1 MFFSKGN
8 IRTLSNNVGEWGVSM
23 KRILYIFSILC
34 LILISLVSTG
44 YAVDRLY
51 YNDAYH
57 IYEGGEI
64 TLNVSGKNINE
75 LQMAPVIIEDRTMV
89 PVRDVF
95 EALGSKV
102 IWHDD
107 TCQVEIVNNGV
118 SVMIKIGDRNTYV
131 NGNKVPIADD
141 QPLPMLIGYHADTLK
156 SMVPVRFVAEKLG
169 YNVGWDEK
177 TRTVSISAKNEEQ
190 APPIA
195 DDEPIP
201 DKYGVFGKITAVK
214 NGVYDDVYVRT
225 AYGISPK
232 ITKYSNPE
240 RIVFDFPDAAFS
252 SMGDTV
258 SIDGNCLKSVR
269 YANYENNAR
278 VVLDIKSDTQVMVL
292 SSDNGILLRATASPN
307 EQIIYDTFAKR
318 VYFDNKYEATGKP
331 VTNGYMLTFKNL
343 KLVPQKI
350 LVNDGNIYEIII
362 ANTASGS
369 TVTVDGS
376 NMLTYSAD
384 KGIYKTDKVNPVK
397 PIGERTI
404 IIDAGHGGYDPGAV
418 GYNTAG
424 EAVAYESNINLAIAK
439 LVSKKLKG
447 NGINVIMTRDSDK
460 YISLAERAEIENNSE
475 CDLFVSIHCNSIDNS
490 QINGTQVYYNPA
502 NEIGTILAEN
512 IYNNMVDLTNLAPK
526 HTQNGANLYVIRT
539 TKRPAV
545 LVETA
550 FISNASDRKYLLS
563 STGQETI
570 AEAITSG
577 IMDTLSEME

>member
-1 MFFSKGN
+1 
-8 IRTLSNNVGEWGVSM
+8 M
-23 KRILYIFSILC
+23 KKILYILSILC
-34 LILISLVSTG
+34 LTVLLLASTG
-44 YAVDRLY
+44 YAVDKLY

-57 IYEGGEI
+57 MYEGGEI
-64 TLNVSGKNINE
+64 KLSVAGKNISG

-95 EALGSKV
+95 ETLGSEV

-107 TCQVEIVNNGV
+107 TCQVEIVDNGV

-156 SMVPVRFVAEKLG
+156 SMVPVRFVAEQLG

-177 TRTVSISAKNEEQ
+177 TRTVSITDKNEGQ
-190 APPIA
+190 APPIV

-201 DKYGVFGKITAVK
+201 DEYGLFGKITAVK
-214 NGVYDDVYVRT
+214 NGIYDDVYVRT

-232 ITKYSNPE
+232 ITRYSNPQ
-240 RIVFDFPDAAFS
+240 RIVFDFPGAHFQTS
-252 SMGDTV
+252 GDTV
-258 SIDGNCLKSVR
+258 SLSGNCVKSVR

-278 VVLDIKSDTQVMVL
+278 VVFDIECNTQVMVL
-292 SSDNGILLRATASPN
+292 SSDSGILLRATVSPN
-307 EQIIYDTFAKR
+307 EQIIYDAFAKR
-318 VYFDNKYEATGKP
+318 VYFDSKYEATGKP

-343 KLVPQKI
+343 KLEPQKI
-350 LVNDGNIYEIII
+350 LVNDGNIYEIIVAKT
-362 ANTASGS
+362 ANGS

-384 KGIYKTDKVNPVK
+384 KGVYKTDKVNPVK
-397 PIGERTI
+397 PIGERTV

-418 GYNTAG
+418 GYNSAG
-424 EAVAYESNINLAIAK
+424 DAVAYESNINLAIAK
-439 LVSKKLKG
+439 LVNKKLKE

-490 QINGTQVYYNPA
+490 EINGTQVYYNPA
-502 NEIGTILAEN
+502 NEIGTMLAEN
-512 IYNNMVDLTNLAPK
+512 IYDQMVELTNLAPK
-526 HTQNGANLYVIRT
+526 FTQNGANLYVIRT
-539 TKRPAV
+539 TKRPAA

-563 STGQETI
+563 SSGQDTI
-570 AEAITSG
+570 AEAITNG
-577 IMDTLSEME
+577 ILATLSEIE